1 MDFPPELLRVWDV
14 VPEARIAGG
23 AVRDRLAER
32 PVADIDMAVPL
43 RPEAVLRRLE
53 EGGIRAVPTGLEH
66 GTVTAVLNKKSFEI
80 TSLRR
85 DVETDGRHAVVEFT
99 GDWEADAARRDF
111 TINAMSMDRNGRIF
125 DYFSGQDDLRAGRV
139 RFVGEAAKRIAE
151 DYLRILRYFRFFARY
166 ARGEPDAEAVAAIAA
181 RRQGLSLISAERIW
195 SELKRILAAPDPR
208 RAIGLMQATGVL
220 ASVLPEGADFA
231 RFARMVEQGAPAEP
245 LLRMAALLAGDADAL
260 ASRLRLS
267 EAERARLAALGAAP
281 ALPPDADEA
290 ALRRAL
296 ADEEPDQLIARAWLA
311 DDGKDRAGL
320 RARIAVSPRPVFP
333 LKGRDGLTLGIA
345 PGPALGAALAATRR
359 WWLDGGCVA
368 GKEACLS
375 HLAGL
380 AGISIQ

>member
-1 MDFPPELLRVWDV
+1 M

-23 AVRDRLAER
+23 AVRDWLAER

-66 GTVTAVLNKKSFEI
+66 GTVTAVLDKKSFEI

-99 GDWEADAARRDF
+99 DDWEADAARRDF
-111 TINAMSMDRNGRIF
+111 TINAMSMDRNRRIF

-139 RFVGEAAKRIAE
+139 RFVGEAARRIAE

-166 ARGEPDAEAVAAIAA
+166 ARGEPDAEAVAAISAQK
-181 RRQGLSLISAERIW
+181 QGLSLISAERIW

-208 RAIGLMQATGVL
+208 RALGLMQATSVL
-220 ASVLPEGADFA
+220 ASVLPEGADSA
-231 RFARMVEQGAPAEP
+231 RFARMVERGAPAEP
-245 LLRMAALLAGDADAL
+245 LLRMAALLAGDADVM

-267 EAERARLAALGAAP
+267 EAERTRLAALRAAP

-290 ALRRAL
+290 ALRQAL
-296 ADEEPDQLIARAWLA
+296 ADEEPDLLIARAWLA

-320 RARIAVSPRPVFP
+320 RGRIAASPRPVFP
-333 LKGRDGLTLGIA
+333 LKGRDGLELGIA

-368 GKEACLS
+368 DREACLS

-380 AGISIQ
+380 AGISTR